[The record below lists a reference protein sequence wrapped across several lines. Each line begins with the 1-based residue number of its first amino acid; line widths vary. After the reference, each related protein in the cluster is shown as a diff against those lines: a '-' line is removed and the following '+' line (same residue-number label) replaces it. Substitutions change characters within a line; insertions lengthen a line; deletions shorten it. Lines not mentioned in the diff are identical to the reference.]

1 MKQPV
6 DRHGRRKRR
15 MPRPVHR
22 PIVSLVIAIRNWI
35 SKFISPL
42 CFVLSDAVAASVF
55 HLLRVSARRK
65 FDSVNNVI
73 KSCSRPPCSVAFLA
87 LFFRPEPAPSVSLAL
102 SNHRFAQ
109 FQGKKRSVDDA
120 IRVTNKSRRSI
131 FSRRPNKTL
140 HRQSQ
145 SNGD

>member
-1 MKQPV
+1 MIGTAV
-6 DRHGRRKRR
+6 ANGGCRGRS
-15 MPRPVHR
+15 
-22 PIVSLVIAIRNWI
+22 IG
-35 SKFISPL
+35 PL
-42 CFVLSDAVAASVF
+42 CRLSLPFEIGFQSSFLLFVLYSQTPLQHRSAASF
-55 HLLRVSARRK
+55 GCRRVGNSIPSTTSSK
-65 FDSVNNVI
+65 
-73 KSCSRPPCSVAFLA
+73 VALA
-87 LFFRPEPAPSVSLAL
+87 LLAASLFWRFFFRPEPAPSVSLAL